1 MVFGFGTSSVL
12 GIDIGTTSIKTVE
25 LIEEKGRIK
34 LKNYGEYIPPSSK
47 RELLPV
53 ETGFVSF
60 FEEGIANIIR
70 EVIKEAKIKAK
81 NLVLS
86 LPVFSS
92 FFTLIELPLMDPK
105 EIPAAIKF
113 QAYQYIPVPIEE
125 VVLNWVI
132 IEEREALLE
141 NKIQVLLVAVPK
153 DIIEKYIK
161 IVKILGFN
169 LRALEVESFAE
180 VRALAREG
188 GPIIIVNIG
197 GRTTNVTVVE
207 NGFIRVCHNLDLSGF
222 DLTKTLSKKMNI
234 SFERA
239 EEFQKTKGLTK
250 EIDTLVAPILIPVI
264 DKIIF
269 GVKGAIN
276 SYLSKN
282 PQKKIQKI
290 ILSGGVGNMLGLTDY
305 FSSKFSLKV
314 ERANP
319 FSEILYPPVLHDVL
333 EAIGPSFSV
342 AVGLA
347 LREFIEKK

>member
-1 MVFGFGTSSVL
+1 MAFGFGLPSIL
-12 GIDIGTTSIKTVE
+12 GIDIGTTSIKIVE
-25 LIEEKGRIK
+25 FQQEKGRIK

-47 RELLPV
+47 RELLPI

-60 FEEGIANIIR
+60 FEEGIANIVKEILR
-70 EVIKEAKIKAK
+70 EANIKTKDLI
-81 NLVLS
+81 LS

-92 FFTLIELPLMDPK
+92 FFTLIELPLMEPK
-105 EIPAAIKF
+105 EIPAAIRF

-153 DIIEKYIK
+153 DIIEKYMK
-161 IVKILGFN
+161 IARFLGLN
-169 LRALEVESFAE
+169 LKALEVESFAE

-188 GPIIIVNIG
+188 GPIVIVNIG
-197 GRTTNVTVVE
+197 GKTTNVTIVE
-207 NGFIRVCHNLDLSGF
+207 KGFIRLCHNLNTSSF
-222 DLTKTLSKKMNI
+222 DLANALSKRMNI

-239 EEFQKTKGLTK
+239 EEIQKTKGLLK
-250 EIDTLVAPILIPVI
+250 EVDTLVAPILVPIV

-269 GVKGAIN
+269 GIEEGIN
-276 SYLSKN
+276 TYLSKN
-282 PQKKIQKI
+282 PQKSIQKI
-290 ILSGGVGNMLGLTDY
+290 ILSGGVANMPGLTDY
-305 FSSKFSLKV
+305 FASRLATKV

-319 FSEILYPPVLHDVL
+319 FSEILYPPVLHEVL

-347 LREFIEKK
+347 LREFLEKK

>member
-1 MVFGFGTSSVL
+1 MIFGFGPQSIL
-12 GIDIGTTSIKTVE
+12 GIDVGTTSIKTVE
-25 LIEEKGRIK
+25 LIEEKKRIK

-53 ETGFVSF
+53 ESGFAAF

-70 EVIKEAKIKAK
+70 EIVKQAKIKTK
-81 NLVLS
+81 DIVLS

-105 EIPAAIKF
+105 EIPEAIKF

-125 VVLNWVI
+125 VVLNWII
-132 IEEREALLE
+132 IEEKEALLE
-141 NKIQVLLVAVPK
+141 NKIKVLLIAVPN

-161 IVKILGFN
+161 ITKILDFN

-188 GPIIIVNIG
+188 GPIVIVNIG
-197 GRTTNVTVVE
+197 GRATSVTIVD
-207 NGFIRVCHNLDLSGF
+207 NGFIRLCHNLELSGF

-239 EEFQKTKGLTK
+239 EEFQKTRGLTK
-250 EIDTLVAPILIPVI
+250 KIDTLVAPILIPVV

-269 GVKGAIN
+269 GIEGAIN
-276 SYLSKN
+276 DYLSKN

-290 ILSGGVGNMLGLTDY
+290 ILSGGLANMPGLVDY
-305 FSSKFSLKV
+305 FSSKFSIKT
-314 ERANP
+314 ERENP
-319 FSEILYPPVLHDVL
+319 FSEILYPPVLHDTL

>member
-1 MVFGFGTSSVL
+1 MVFGFGMPSVL
-12 GIDIGTTSIKTVE
+12 GIDIGTTSIKIVE
-25 LIEEKGRIK
+25 LQQEKGRIK

-53 ETGFVSF
+53 ETGFASF
-60 FEEGIANIIR
+60 FEEGIATIIKEIIR
-70 EVIKEAKIKAK
+70 EAKIKTK
-81 NLVLS
+81 DLVLS

-92 FFTLIELPLMDPK
+92 FFTLIELPLMEPK
-105 EIPAAIKF
+105 EIPAAIRF

-161 IVKILGFN
+161 IAKILGCN
-169 LRALEVESFAE
+169 LKSLEIESFAE

-188 GPIIIVNIG
+188 GPILIVNIG
-197 GRTTNVTVVE
+197 GRTTNITIVDNDFV
-207 NGFIRVCHNLDLSGF
+207 RLCHNLDVSSF
-222 DLTKTLSKKMNI
+222 DLTNALSKRMNI

-239 EEFQKTKGLTK
+239 EEIRKTKGLLK
-250 EIDTLVAPILIPVI
+250 ETDTLVTPILVPVI

-269 GVKGAIN
+269 GVEEGIN
-276 SYLSKN
+276 AYLSKN

-290 ILSGGVGNMLGLTDY
+290 ILSGGVANMPGLTDY
-305 FSSKFSLKV
+305 FTSRLAIKV

-319 FSEILYPPVLHDVL
+319 FSEILYPPVLHETL

-347 LREFIEKK
+347 LREFLEKK